1 MSSLANARSK
11 HRTRTRGALRYLDLT
26 YKGGSQ
32 PSTQDWSG
40 TVRNVGVAGT
50 ESLCHDVVTANFR
63 QLVAA
68 GVVVNN
74 PFSLSESNYEAYQAV
89 DHHRT
94 FSNGSW
100 ESITGPVVSWIFGIT
115 RPAPPS
121 PEVQDAS
128 GRLATLQCWG
138 NVEPAK
144 SQSLVT
150 AFEAH
155 KSWDTIYSR
164 AKSLALVVK
173 HCRSGNVAALS
184 RMLGGASTRR
194 PIPKRFLIWDHDGQP
209 LLSKRGRL
217 QHRYAASLR
226 TTSDSRYLDKA
237 SRLWLEY
244 RYGWAPMVYDII
256 DQLKAV
262 SAPEFRT
269 HLTRDTLRTARG
281 KASRTYQD
289 VIPRTAVAGG
299 LTYTGETRSEMTY
312 TTRAY
317 VHYRNTVAG
326 SFLERLNDFGLF
338 DVPEATW
345 ELVPFSFI
353 VDWFVPVGDWLKALT
368 PKIGVEIVAQG
379 FATEQHS
386 VVETVLTGFP
396 SPVVG
401 DIAYSPAAPIG
412 SRDRV
417 TLREKSR
424 QTYLGLPAF
433 PPIDVKLNV
442 KRMADAVALLKGL
455 R

>member
-1 MSSLANARSK
+1 MSSLMDVRAIT
-11 HRTRTRGALRYLDLT
+11 RTRTKGALRSLDLT
-26 YKGGSQ
+26 YVGGPNQ
-32 PSTQDWSG
+32 ATQGWSG
-40 TVRNVGVAGT
+40 AIKGVGVVGT
-50 ESLCHDVVTANFR
+50 ETLCRDVVTPKFR
-63 QLVAA
+63 QLIAA
-68 GVVVNN
+68 GAVINN
-74 PFSLSESNYEAYQAV
+74 PFFISDSNYEAYQASGSK
-89 DHHRT
+89 RT
-94 FSNGSW
+94 FSDGSW
-100 ESITGPVVSWIFGIT
+100 ESMTGPVVSWIFGRT
-115 RPAPPS
+115 SPAPRDS
-121 PEVQDAS
+121 AVEEAC

-155 KSWDTIYSR
+155 KSWDTIYAR
-164 AKSLALVVK
+164 AKSLTLVVK

-184 RMLGGASTRR
+184 RMFGGASTRR
-194 PIPKRFLIWDHDGQP
+194 PIPKRFLIWDHDGKP

-244 RYGWAPMVYDII
+244 RYGWAPMVYDIV

-269 HLTRDTLRTARG
+269 SLTRDTLRTARG
-281 KASRTYQD
+281 EAKRTYKN

-299 LTYTGETRSEMTY
+299 LTYTGETRSEVTY

-326 SFLERLNDFGLF
+326 SFMERLNDFGLF
-338 DVPEATW
+338 DIPEATW

-379 FATEQHS
+379 FTAEQNS

-396 SPVVG
+396 SPTIG
-401 DIAYSPAAPIG
+401 QTTFSSAAPIG

-417 TLREKSR
+417 TQREKSR
-424 QTYLGLPAF
+424 ETYLGIPAF

>member
-1 MSSLANARSK
+1 MSSLINVQPK
-11 HRTRTRGALRYLDLT
+11 NRTRTKGALRPLNLT
-26 YKGGSQ
+26 FAGG
-32 PSTQDWSG
+32 PNPATQSYSG
-40 TVRNVGVAGT
+40 TVSSAGVSGT
-50 ESLCHDVVTANFR
+50 EILCHDVVTPNFH
-63 QLVAA
+63 QLLAA
-68 GVVVNN
+68 GVIINN
-74 PFSLSESNYEAYQAV
+74 PFFISGTIYEPYQAT
-89 DHHRT
+89 DYRRT
-94 FSNGSW
+94 FSNGGW
-100 ESITGPVVSWIFGIT
+100 ESMTGPTVSWIFGKT
-115 RPAPPS
+115 RATS
-121 PEVQDAS
+121 LGSAAKDAVN
-128 GRLATLQCWG
+128 RLATLQCWG

-173 HCRSGNVAALS
+173 YCRSGNTAALS
-184 RMLGGASTRR
+184 RMFGGASTRR
-194 PIPKRFLIWDHDGQP
+194 PVPKRFLIWDHDGKP

-217 QHRYAASLR
+217 QNRYAASLR

-237 SRLWLEY
+237 SKLWLEY
-244 RYGWAPMVYDII
+244 RYGWAPMVYDIV

-281 KASRTYQD
+281 KASRKDET
-289 VIPRTAVAGG
+289 ITPITAIAGG
-299 LTYTGETRSEMTY
+299 LTYTGETRSEVTY
-312 TTRAY
+312 VTRTY
-317 VHYRNTVAG
+317 IHYKSTVAG

-338 DVPEATW
+338 SIPEATW

-368 PKIGVEIVAQG
+368 PKIGVEIIAQG
-379 FATEQHS
+379 FTTEHNS
-386 VVETVLTGFP
+386 VTETVLTGFP
-396 SPVVG
+396 SPTVG
-401 DIAYSPAAPIG
+401 EVTFSPAAPIG

-417 TLREKSR
+417 TQRVKDR
-424 QTYLGLPAF
+424 QTYLGIPAY